1 MPSSVKADLLDDGIV
16 DTLVS
21 VGATRL
27 DNAAADST
35 DPHKRIHSHRLEYT
49 VRPVKKTPSVPV
61 TPVRARYVLS
71 SARLAAS
78 PDASPFQDK
87 PYQTRSGA
95 YQFGAFKREG
105 ESIGR
110 WCRRYFGIGRR
121 DDRRSHFPLSSMP
134 ERT

>member
-49 VRPVKKTPSVPV
+49 VRPVHVADTATSMRSHCAPYREEYPSEGAALDEV
-61 TPVRARYVLS
+61 TKCLCS
-71 SARLAAS
+71 S
-78 PDASPFQDK
+78 
-87 PYQTRSGA
+87 
-95 YQFGAFKREG
+95 FKRK
-105 ESIGR
+105 SLS
-110 WCRRYFGIGRR
+110 
-121 DDRRSHFPLSSMP
+121 DDRLNLARFKKLCDRRPCSCPS
-134 ERT
+134 R